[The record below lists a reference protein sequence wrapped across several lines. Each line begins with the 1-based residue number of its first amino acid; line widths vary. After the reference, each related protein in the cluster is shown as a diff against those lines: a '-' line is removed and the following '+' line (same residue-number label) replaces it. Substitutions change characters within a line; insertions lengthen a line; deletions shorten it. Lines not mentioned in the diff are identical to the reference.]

1 MKDLRTL
8 SAVTLAVLGL
18 SLSLVPASATPI
30 PGIDAPL
37 AGSDVQNGYGS
48 GSKGN
53 FGTVKMRKKGAFLTP
68 GK

>member
-8 SAVTLAVLGL
+8 SAVTFAVLGL
-18 SLSLVPASATPI
+18 SLSIVPASATPI

-37 AGSDVQNGYGS
+37 AGSGIQNGYGS
-48 GSKGN
+48 GSKSN
-53 FGTVKMRKKGAFLTP
+53 FGTTKMRKKGALVTP